1 MPFLFYPEVGFQHVT
16 RFRRG
21 ALNYIRDGRH
31 RRLGASPKRNGA
43 NGDMQRD
50 GTAKAGFRVFRN
62 DASRIDTPPFQQRK
76 RPARRFFCKEM
87 EYRQRMFAGIRPV
100 GASAGNSRIVAT
112 RRKLSS
118 REKIA
123 TFFAK
128 GFLRR
133 HGESIGKKHRHGRRV
148 GKNRFGNTLCRSC
161 TRAAEHY
168 RYVVRFAPRT
178 KHRSLHPARPAGWER
193 NRQNLSRQRIF
204 APLGEPATNIHRFK
218 RGEKKPICDR
228 IRAREPALDRLR
240 PYSTR
245 VQRNSCGIFH
255 PAHARY
261 STKLFDCTPCPQHR
275 KAALGRAAS

>member
-1 MPFLFYPEVGFQHVT
+1 MPFLFYPEVDFQHVT
-16 RFRRG
+16 RFSRS
-21 ALNYIRDGRH
+21 ALYYIRNGRH

-43 NGDMQRD
+43 NGDMRRD
-50 GTAKAGFRVFRN
+50 GTARAGFRVFRN
-62 DASRIDTPPFQQRK
+62 DASRIDTPPFQKRK
-76 RPARRFFCKEM
+76 RSARRFFCKDM
-87 EYRQRMFAGIRPV
+87 EHRQRMFAGIRPV
-100 GASAGNSRIVAT
+100 GASAGNSRIVAA

-128 GFLRR
+128 GLLRR

-168 RYVVRFAPRT
+168 RYAIRFAPRAE
-178 KHRSLHPARPAGWER
+178 HRSLHPARSARRER

-204 APLGEPATNIHRFK
+204 AALGKPAADIHRFK
-218 RGEKKPICDR
+218 SREEKPICDR

-261 STKLFDCTPCPQHR
+261 STKLFDCTLGSRHR
-275 KAALGRAAS
+275 EKCNM